1 MATLQEST
9 VADQRFGRG
18 GGAVA
23 SNTAFGRFALYNNGS
38 CVRNAGLGTRTV
50 QQGGSNNVGIG
61 YRAAVYNASSARNT
75 MVGSSAGANSY
86 SNSSKTGI
94 GTFAGYFQ
102 SPAATTI
109 GVSANSGNTNK
120 PCSVAMGLY
129 ANCADR
135 GVSVGF
141 RAGQY
146 RTSDHTLNLGAFAGQ
161 FNTSNS
167 YNISI
172 GHYTGRFTAGAS
184 NIMHIGWYAYN
195 HNGYGTPDQSS
206 LGRANNSTPCIWVGW
221 SFASDNRDKTNI
233 TPLTD
238 NLGINFVRK
247 LRPVSYNWDKRA
259 VYQERCGFEYGV
271 KDGTLTEPKQDY
283 GFIAQEV
290 ELAAQQLGFKFD
302 ALAYGDYQDAYSISY
317 LDFVA
322 VLTKALQKI
331 NEDLDLIETHLNS

>member
-1 MATLQEST
+1 
-9 VADQRFGRG
+9 
-18 GGAVA
+18 
-23 SNTAFGRFALYNNGS
+23 
-38 CVRNAGLGTRTV
+38 
-50 QQGGSNNVGIG
+50 
-61 YRAAVYNASSARNT
+61 

-86 SNSSKTGI
+86 SNSNKTSI

-102 SPAATTI
+102 SPGATTI
-109 GVSANSGNTNK
+109 GISANPNNTNK
-120 PCSVAMGLY
+120 PNSVAIGLY
-129 ANCADR
+129 ANQASG

-146 RTSDHTLNLGAFAGQ
+146 RGSACTINVGAFAGQ
-161 FNTSNS
+161 FDTS
-167 YNISI
+167 YPFNISI

-233 TPLTD
+233 TPLSD

-247 LRPVSYNWDKRA
+247 LRPVTFNWDKRA
-259 VYQERCGFEYGV
+259 VYHDRCGFEYGV
-271 KDGTLTEPKQDY
+271 KDGTLTEPTENY

-290 ELAAQQLGFKFD
+290 ELAAQQLGHKFD
-302 ALAYGDYQDAYSISY
+302 AIAYGDYNDAYSVSY

-322 VLTKALQKI
+322 VLAKALQTI
-331 NEDLDLIETHLNS
+331 NEELDLIETHLNR